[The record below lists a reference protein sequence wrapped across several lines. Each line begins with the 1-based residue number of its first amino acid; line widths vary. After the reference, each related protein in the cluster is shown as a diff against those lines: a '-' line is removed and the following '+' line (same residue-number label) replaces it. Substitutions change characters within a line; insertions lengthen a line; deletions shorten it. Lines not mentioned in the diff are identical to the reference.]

1 MRLYTTTGAWGHHG
15 YFLLYRVRRGWVR
28 QDVGSTKTSL
38 QSACIL
44 PLLGGMVYI
53 ASQKLI
59 RYEFSF
65 SSSLVSR
72 RQFSVYSDKDLRGC
86 QTQLVRLRCSV
97 LAQPPQDVLW
107 HALASVG
114 ALSLSNPYSILLWL
128 PRVLRWYSQTSRT
141 FDSASA
147 CGVIWILLNRAQ
159 GRAPRKCIHNGYDVS
174 SHQNEQLQRPSL
186 HCKLLA

>member
-1 MRLYTTTGAWGHHG
+1 MGIFYSTVYAEGGSDRMSALRKLAYRALV
-15 YFLLYRVRRGWVR
+15 YFHY
-28 QDVGSTKTSL
+28 
-38 QSACIL
+38 SAAT
-44 PLLGGMVYI
+44 VYI

-97 LAQPPQDVLW
+97 LAQPPQDVLS

-114 ALSLSNPYSILLWL
+114 ALSLSNPYGILLWL

-141 FDSASA
+141 LTLPAHA
-147 CGVIWILLNRAQ
+147 V
-159 GRAPRKCIHNGYDVS
+159 
-174 SHQNEQLQRPSL
+174 
-186 HCKLLA
+186 